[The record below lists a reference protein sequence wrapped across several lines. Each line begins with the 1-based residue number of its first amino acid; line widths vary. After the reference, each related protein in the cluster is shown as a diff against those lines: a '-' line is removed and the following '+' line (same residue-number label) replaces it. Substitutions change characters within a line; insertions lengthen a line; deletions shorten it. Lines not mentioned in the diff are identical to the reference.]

1 MKLKLPKSCYEPIQ
15 AERKEMRH
23 SEEYEKLMNE
33 ATERIMNNKHKQFL
47 VAQKAKYYIHNYDD
61 LPRCKE

>member
-15 AERKEMRH
+15 AERKEMHH

-47 VAQKAKYYIHNYDD
+47 VAQKAKNYIHNYDD
-61 LPRCKE
+61 LPRRKE